1 MSPNRMEGIAEC
13 YGSFKAANRGQG
25 IRLTSLNGR
34 VLVMSEE
41 VADDQPINEVGNLGL
56 LAAHRLNYLQ
66 DAEGHIVTLAAFQHG
81 DKATM

>member
-1 MSPNRMEGIAEC
+1 MLRKFLKLPIG
-13 YGSFKAANRGQG
+13 GKDTLDF
-25 IRLTSLNGR
+25 LNGR

-66 DAEGHIVTLAAFQHG
+66 NAEGHIVTLAAFQHG